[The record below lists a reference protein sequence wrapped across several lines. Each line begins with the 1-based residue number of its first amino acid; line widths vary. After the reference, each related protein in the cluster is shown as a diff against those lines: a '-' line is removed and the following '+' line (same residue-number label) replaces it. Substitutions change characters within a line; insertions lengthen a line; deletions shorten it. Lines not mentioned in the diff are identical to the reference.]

1 MPCPQNPQFF
11 FWRLPLVG
19 IVDVDDDSSINE
31 EIVSGVDPEN
41 KSCSVKS
48 KSIVGPISAIGHTQ
62 EEVEQ
67 TISDLITKES
77 DLHKCTVCGKLS
89 KDRGNLK
96 RHVEVHIDGLSYQCN
111 LCEKICR

>member
-19 IVDVDDDSSINE
+19 IVDVDDDSPINE

-48 KSIVGPISAIGHTQ
+48 NSIVGPISAIGHTQ

-67 TISDLITKES
+67 AISDLITKES

-89 KDRGNLK
+89 KDRGNMK

>member
-1 MPCPQNPQFF
+1 MLILMVTFGQQYDCTAGDLVMGISG
-11 FWRLPLVG
+11 LPL
-19 IVDVDDDSSINE
+19 
-31 EIVSGVDPEN
+31 
-41 KSCSVKS
+41 KS

-77 DLHKCTVCGKLS
+77 DFHKCTVCGKLS

-111 LCEKICR
+111 LCEKI

>member
-1 MPCPQNPQFF
+1 MGISG
-11 FWRLPLVG
+11 LPL
-19 IVDVDDDSSINE
+19 
-31 EIVSGVDPEN
+31 
-41 KSCSVKS
+41 KS

-77 DLHKCTVCGKLS
+77 DFHKCTVCGKLS

-111 LCEKICR
+111 LCDKICR